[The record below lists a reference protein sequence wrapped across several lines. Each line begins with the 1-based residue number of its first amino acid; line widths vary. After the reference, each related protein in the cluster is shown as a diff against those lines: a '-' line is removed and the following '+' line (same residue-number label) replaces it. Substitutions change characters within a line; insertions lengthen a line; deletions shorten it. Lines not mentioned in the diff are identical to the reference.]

1 MLCSLTIA
9 LQLPECT
16 ATRRSLPVLSP
27 RLSPGWT
34 LTVLLGS
41 SGWCLDSVCCCR
53 LPPPGPQL
61 SGDKLRVGTMN
72 RLGSVQRKMPCV
84 FVTEVKA
91 EPSAKREHQPFK
103 VLATETLSEKAL
115 DADVYNA
122 VATEKVDGTC
132 CYVTNYKG
140 QPYLWARLDRKPNKQ
155 ADKRFKK
162 FLHSKE
168 NAKEFHW
175 NTEED
180 FKPVPECWIPAKEIE
195 KQNGKPVPDENGHIP
210 GIT

>member
-53 LPPPGPQL
+53 LPRPGPQL

-91 EPSAKREHQPFK
+91 EPSAKREHQVPGGVCCCPGALQ
-103 VLATETLSEKAL
+103 VLPGRFGWSFHFPWPPASCIFLA
-115 DADVYNA
+115 
-122 VATEKVDGTC
+122 
-132 CYVTNYKG
+132 
-140 QPYLWARLDRKPNKQ
+140 ARSVGESS
-155 ADKRFKK
+155 F
-162 FLHSKE
+162 
-168 NAKEFHW
+168 
-175 NTEED
+175 
-180 FKPVPECWIPAKEIE
+180 
-195 KQNGKPVPDENGHIP
+195 
-210 GIT
+210 